1 MEFLPEEVITE
12 LATILAVDPA
22 FAEKDGVAVQV
33 LSRLN
38 KISTPKASLV
48 FGRGTSLSKAHG
60 IIERFSED
68 LDFRVWPTN
77 GAGNLNK
84 GPRSRFRRKVL
95 AELKDME
102 KEGGITLEARE
113 SGGNYLKI
121 KLNYHQAFDLPR
133 ALRKSLLL
141 ELSFTPLQ
149 RSARILCRQLVFI
162 TKRQVSP
169 LRLQLAVFHRLK

>member
-1 MEFLPEEVITE
+1 
-12 LATILAVDPA
+12 
-22 FAEKDGVAVQV
+22 
-33 LSRLN
+33 
-38 KISTPKASLV
+38 
-48 FGRGTSLSKAHG
+48 
-60 IIERFSED
+60 
-68 LDFRVWPTN
+68 
-77 GAGNLNK
+77 
-84 GPRSRFRRKVL
+84 
-95 AELKDME
+95 ME